1 MIDFHSHI
9 LPALDDGAV
18 TIDDSIA
25 MAKEL
30 AEFGYRTVCCTP
42 HCIKGY
48 YELTPQRVRE
58 ATLMLQADLDNADI
72 HLELWPGMEYML
84 DEFFAEYAD
93 DLQSLGE
100 TRLILCE
107 APPKAHPDVVRE
119 GLVLILEKGFV
130 PLIAH
135 PERTRHF
142 YAMLSSLD
150 AGQRPADEEDFHGT
164 RPMEQDFL
172 KTGARNFIQKFWPF
186 AARAPRPVNPP
197 LSVPQSNLPE
207 PCLFQ
212 ANLGGFTGYYGETVQ
227 RQAYELLKLGVY
239 TALGSDLHDY
249 GAVAKIL
256 IDDKVDTNPLLQRLA
271 AFDGSTNSLPK
282 TRGIPG
288 GGGQGELF

>member
-25 MAKEL
+25 MAREL
-30 AEFGYRTVCCTP
+30 AEFGYQTVCCTP

-93 DLQSLGE
+93 NLQPLGE

-107 APPKAHPDVVRE
+107 APPKAHPGVVLE
-119 GLVLILEKGFV
+119 GLDLILEKGFV

-142 YAMLSSLD
+142 YAMLCSRD
-150 AGQRPADEEDFHGT
+150 ADQRPADEEDFHDT
-164 RPMEQDFL
+164 RPMEPFL
-172 KTGARNFIQKFWPF
+172 QKTGPQSLLQKFWPF
-186 AARAPRPVNPP
+186 AARVKRPIIPLRPVA
-197 LSVPQSNLPE
+197 QSNLPE

-212 ANLGGFTGYYGETVQ
+212 ANLGSFTGYYGETVQ

-249 GAVAKIL
+249 GAVAKVL
-256 IDDKVDTNPLLQRLA
+256 VDDKVDTNPLLQRLA
-271 AFDGSTNSLPK
+271 AFDGSTSTLHK
-282 TRGIPG
+282 THGRTG